1 VDLPTLAGKPIRRG
15 RRLSWVGISVYPS
28 GNTAVAAGGIK
39 QGQRVQSITVVGL
52 TQPEGP
58 GGPSPARR
66 SRRVLLPGWDPS
78 PADCAAE
85 EDAKPRSEARV
96 PASRPKSAEI
106 DEQGRLITGLSAPL
120 WLSLELF
127 PEHRGKAQR
136 ENIWK

>member
-1 VDLPTLAGKPIRRG
+1 MDLPTLAGKPIRRG
-15 RRLSWVGISVYPS
+15 RRLSWVGIYVYPC
-28 GNTAVAAGGIK
+28 GNTAVAEGGIK
-39 QGQRVQSITVVGL
+39 QGQRVQSITVAEL

-66 SRRVLLPGWDPS
+66 SRRVLLPGWNPS
-78 PADCAAE
+78 PADCAVE

-120 WLSLELF
+120 WLSRELF
-127 PEHRGKAQR
+127 P
-136 ENIWK
+136 